1 MKDQTKPTEN
11 QATGMSPRKKTQRS
25 MLKWV
30 MAWAGSLIGSAAA
43 IVFLIPESS
52 QILIWIIAFTPI
64 AISVG
69 AVRSYVSFIRK
80 LDELAIKIELESNA
94 AGYGAG
100 IAFSLAY
107 ITLEP
112 AGAPE
117 LWFSSTALAMFA
129 VKICMHVAATRK
141 YQ

>member
-1 MKDQTKPTEN
+1 MSDHSNAPDSQSP
-11 QATGMSPRKKTQRS
+11 ATTSRKSSQRS
-25 MLKWV
+25 MLKWA
-30 MAWAGSLIGSAAA
+30 MAWAASMVGSAAA
-43 IVFLIPESS
+43 IAFLIPESR
-52 QILIWIIAFTPI
+52 QILIWIIALTPI
-64 AISVG
+64 VISVG

-80 LDELAIKIELESNA
+80 IDELAIKIELESTA

-107 ITLEP
+107 ISLEP

-129 VKICMHVAATRK
+129 VKAYVQLTAARK
-141 YQ
+141 YR